1 MTLAALWLA
10 PVEGVGLVG
19 AAATR
24 LVTPKT
30 AELCVLAVPTALPWP
45 GLGDRLVRE
54 VADALRAQGAER
66 LVARSAGGDGRRL
79 ALPGLAFTGRCRPA
93 ADAARR
99 KRPGQRGV
107 RSVRSSWLSSAS
119 RASYQM
125 R

>member
-30 AELCVLAVPTALPWP
+30 AELCVLAVPAAPPWP
-45 GLGDRLVRE
+45 GPGDRLVRE

-66 LVARSAGGDGRRL
+66 VVARRRVATVGGWPCCVAPASRPRGRGTR
-79 ALPGLAFTGRCRPA
+79 TV
-93 ADAARR
+93 RR
-99 KRPGQRGV
+99 SGC
-107 RSVRSSWLSSAS
+107 RSSCEPRSCLTGPG
-119 RASYQM
+119 
-125 R
+125 